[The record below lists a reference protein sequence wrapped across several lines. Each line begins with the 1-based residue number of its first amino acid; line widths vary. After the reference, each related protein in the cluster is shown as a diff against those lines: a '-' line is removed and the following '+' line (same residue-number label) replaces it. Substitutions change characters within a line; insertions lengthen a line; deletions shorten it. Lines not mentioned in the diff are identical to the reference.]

1 MTQKQF
7 DKNFNSINLLKED
20 GSEVEDDKI
29 YKWCFMKMKQSFVE
43 LLTLGLS
50 ECIGTAMLLF
60 FGCMGCVDF
69 GAGGFPNHLSICLGF
84 GLTVMVIVNIFGIVS
99 GAHLNPAVTLA
110 AYVYKLVDLQKSV
123 VYVIGQFTGAFL
135 GYGLLRALTPDS
147 ALGESFCVT
156 LPGEKIDI
164 WKAFG
169 VEFFITMGLILVCCG
184 VWDPRNAKHHDSVP
198 LRFGLAITM
207 LALVG
212 GPYSGG
218 SMNPARSF
226 APALYNMNFTA
237 HWIYWVAPMLSALI
251 TSVTFRMVFYREAP
265 KELTKPEEI
274 PLRDA
279 KNNV

>member
-1 MTQKQF
+1 
-7 DKNFNSINLLKED
+7 
-20 GSEVEDDKI
+20 
-29 YKWCFMKMKQSFVE
+29 MKQSFVE